1 MSKGIASFQMP
12 EAYSVNEQTRTPT
25 YAEFVAGPFEPG
37 FGRTIGN
44 SLRRVLLSSLEGAS
58 IVSVRIAGAEHEFC
72 SLKGCVEDVTDI
84 VLNLKKILFKFYSA
98 EPRTYRID
106 VKGPGEVTAADIQ
119 VDQAAEIVNPDQL
132 ICTLADDGAFKA
144 EVTVKSG
151 RGYVPADGN
160 KPAEQEIGLIPIDSL
175 FSPVRRV
182 KFNVEDMRHASRVD
196 YDKLV
201 LEVWTDGRIDPET
214 ALNQAAAIIRH
225 HFDIFISS
233 DTSDSFVSA
242 ATVQADPDFNEKIR
256 KLKTSVNEIELS
268 VRAANC
274 LNNANITTV
283 GELCQKTEAEM
294 LKFRNF
300 GKKSL
305 NEIKQKLKDQGFD
318 LGMTFP
324 AEILAALKADS
335 KE

>member
-1 MSKGIASFQMP
+1 MSTGIAAFQMP
-12 EAYSVNEQTRTPT
+12 ESYSVNEQTRTPT
-25 YAEFVAGPFEPG
+25 YAEFTAGPFEPG

-58 IVSVRIAGAEHEFC
+58 ITTVRIAGAEHEFC
-72 SLKGCVEDVTDI
+72 SLKGCVEDVTEI
-84 VLNLKKILFKFYSA
+84 ILNLKKVLFKFYSA
-98 EPRTYRID
+98 TPKAYRIH

-119 VDQAAEIVNPDQL
+119 VDQAAEVVNPDQH
-132 ICTLADDGAFKA
+132 ICTLADDGEFKA
-144 EVTVKSG
+144 EVTVKFG

-160 KPAEQEIGLIPIDSL
+160 KPPEQEIGLIPIDSL

-182 KFNVEDMRHASRVD
+182 KFDVQDMRHASRVD
-196 YDKLV
+196 YDKLI
-201 LEVWTDGRIDPET
+201 LEVWTDGRIKPET

-225 HFDIFISS
+225 HFDIFIAS
-233 DTSDSFVSA
+233 DFADSFSPASA
-242 ATVQADPDFNEKIR
+242 AQPDPDLAEKIR
-256 KLKTSVNEIELS
+256 KLRTSVNEIELS

-294 LKFRNF
+294 LRFRNF

-305 NEIKQKLKDQGFD
+305 NEIKQKLKDMGFD
-318 LGMTFP
+318 LGMAFSP
-324 AEILAALKADS
+324 EILAALK
-335 KE
+335 EEN